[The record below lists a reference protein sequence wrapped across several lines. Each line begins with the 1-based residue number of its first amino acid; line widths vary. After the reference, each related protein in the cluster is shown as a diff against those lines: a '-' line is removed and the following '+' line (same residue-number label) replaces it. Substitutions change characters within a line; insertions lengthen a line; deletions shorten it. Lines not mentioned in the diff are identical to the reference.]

1 MSIAK
6 KMNYYFKG
14 LKEPPKFVYNAEDIK
29 LYEEYVKKNIGDF
42 DKVYHEL
49 YSPDV
54 HLDILIIPPDTK
66 NNFYKLVTRGLGAY
80 KMNVP
85 DVIKDEG
92 LDRAE
97 LVLYLPPDWNFDFE
111 KEENGWVISQIK
123 NIARTPIMEDS
134 WIGFGH
140 TFSEDEKSTIP
151 FAKNT
156 KFSSTLLLNA
166 LNKDYEFLD
175 LTLPNKGRINFYQIF
190 PLYKEEMLYKQQKG
204 VEALMKLFS
213 DKDLVPVVNIN
224 RKNYCEDLINKNID
238 QDLEDDIEKENE
250 IEI

>member
-1 MSIAK
+1 MSFTK
-6 KMNYYFKG
+6 KMNYYLKG
-14 LKEPPKFVYNAEDIK
+14 LQEPPKYVYNASDIK
-29 LYEEYVKKNIGDF
+29 IYEEYIKDNIGEF
-42 DKVYHEL
+42 DNVYHEL
-49 YSPDV
+49 YSSDV
-54 HLDILIIPPDTK
+54 HLDILIIPPNSK

-85 DVIKDEG
+85 DIIKDEG

-97 LVLYLPPDWNFDFE
+97 LIMYLPSDWNFDFG

-140 TFSEDEKSTIP
+140 SFSEDEKATKP

-166 LNKDYEFLD
+166 LNKDYEYLD
-175 LTLPNKGRINFYQIF
+175 LTLPDKGKINFYQIF
-190 PLYKEEMLYKQQKG
+190 PLYREEMLYKQQNG

-213 DKDLVPVVNIN
+213 DKDLIPIVNIN
-224 RKNYCEDLINKNID
+224 RKNYCENLINKDIE
-238 QDLEDDIEKENE
+238 QDLEEEIEK
-250 IEI
+250 

>member
-14 LKEPPKFVYNAEDIK
+14 LKEPPKFVYNTEDIK
-29 LYEEYVKKNIGDF
+29 LFEKYIKENIGDF

-54 HLDILIIPPDTK
+54 HLDILIIPPDSK

-97 LVLYLPPDWNFDFE
+97 LVLYLLPDWNFDFE
-111 KEENGWVISQIK
+111 KQENGWVISQIK

-140 TFSEDEKSTIP
+140 TFSEDEKATVP
-151 FAKNT
+151 FASNT

-166 LNKDYEFLD
+166 LNKEYEFLD
-175 LTLPNKGRINFYQIF
+175 LTLPSKDRINFYQIF
-190 PLYKEEMLYKQQKG
+190 PLYKEEMLYKQQNG
-204 VEALMKLFS
+204 IEALMELFS
-213 DKDLVPVVNIN
+213 DEDLIPVVNIN
-224 RKNYCEDLINKNID
+224 RKNYCDDLINKNI
-238 QDLEDDIEKENE
+238 EKEEENE

>member
-123 NIARTPIMEDS
+123 NIARTPIKEDS

-140 TFSEDEKSTIP
+140 TFSEDEKATIP

-175 LTLPNKGRINFYQIF
+175 LTLSNKGRINFYQIF

-204 VEALMKLFS
+204 VEALMELFS